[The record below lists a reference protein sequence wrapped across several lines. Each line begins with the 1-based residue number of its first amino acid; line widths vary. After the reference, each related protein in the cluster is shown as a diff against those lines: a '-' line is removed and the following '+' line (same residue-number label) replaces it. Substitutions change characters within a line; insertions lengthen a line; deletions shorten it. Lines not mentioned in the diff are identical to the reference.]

1 MPLTRDEANQVVA
14 VAHQHAQDNGWK
26 LTCVVVDEGGL
37 VKSLSRM
44 DGAPPLSSQIAEAK
58 AVGAALWQR
67 DGDGLA
73 DMEKNRPAFFAA
85 VSSMVRVPMLGA
97 VGSVVIRRDGVVLG
111 AVGCSGGT
119 PDQDKECAQAGL
131 ASIGL

>member
-14 VAHQHAQDNGWK
+14 AAHQHAEQNGWII
-26 LTCVVVDEGGL
+26 TCVVVDEGGL

-44 DGAPPLSSQIAEAK
+44 DGAPPLSSQIAESK

-67 DGDGLA
+67 DGDGLVEI
-73 DMEKNRPAFFAA
+73 EKNRPAFFQGVAQL
-85 VSSMVRVPMLGA
+85 VRVPLLPA
-97 VGSVVIRRDGVVLG
+97 VGSVVVRRDGAVLG

-119 PDQDKECAQAGL
+119 PEQDKECAVAGL